1 MDFFNFLLNNWDSI
15 LFIVLLAAAVVKV
28 IITGEK
34 RKLSEL
40 LFAFVTEAEKE
51 YGSGTGALKKAK
63 VMTWVYERLP
73 AVAKLFIT
81 EKMLSNWVENALKY
95 AKEVWE
101 NNAKV
106 KEYIKS
112 STSRSALADAS
123 SLKALSPKEKQ

>member
-1 MDFFNFLLNNWDSI
+1 MNFIDFLLVNWDSVLFII
-15 LFIVLLAAAVVKV
+15 LFAALIVVALIK
-28 IITGEK
+28 GEK
-34 RKLSEL
+34 SKLSEL

-101 NNAKV
+101 NNVKV
-106 KEYIKS
+106 KDYI
-112 STSRSALADAS
+112 STSN
-123 SLKALSPKEKQ
+123 KTE